1 LYFVWENRRTS
12 TEKLKTLRSQVIF
25 MPRRPKIEG
34 KIFKASIS
42 PKPPYPVCPS
52 CGSHE
57 FKIDGYVGYIQP
69 YDAKTGAY
77 AMSR

>member
-1 LYFVWENRRTS
+1 
-12 TEKLKTLRSQVIF
+12 